1 MSSKA
6 APHVTRRA
14 LVGTGAAGAL
24 GALALVACTGDSSTE
39 DPWQQVGARP
49 QPVSAEGLDLGDV
62 LPGRQV
68 ESPDFA
74 FEVSTSG
81 LFSAFTRDEM
91 KDMMP
96 RAAPP
101 AEGLTAPEGSAYL
114 VATFDER
121 YLDDERWPPEAEV
134 PVRQRIAVTDAAG
147 ERTVLELDPE
157 LRETEWLLQ
166 VPADPDPQD
175 AVLEIDLAGKVRRL
189 SLVDGSVVHDDLAY
203 LADRPRSAEM
213 LIDAEEHEPLLEAE
227 SVDEDGATD
236 SVSIGLGRVVLLPAS
251 TDHGW
256 PTEGT
261 LFLGVTV
268 HHAQFLTP
276 SREQLP
282 NQWPLERLRLP
293 SRPEGCTL
301 TLPDGTEAVQIATEV
316 AHGGGVVDGQ
326 YDAAVHRI
334 WFEVP
339 VDIGTAAVQLR
350 LSLCPR
356 REELAEILG
365 IRDGAGA
372 TLTVPQE
379 EQ

>member
-175 AVLEIDLAGKVRRL
+175 AVLELDLAGRIRRL

-339 VDIGTAAVQLR
+339 VDVSTADVQLR

-356 REELAEILG
+356 REELAELLG